1 METRSE
7 ETSSVFVNLFLMA
20 LAWRIVTLVPDSL
33 VATGIG
39 AVFALSGTMELVGHF
54 NRLLRMRRAHSLTFV
69 PPLWLVGW
77 VALVAVATLFG
88 TPHVTFS
95 ENRNACAYF
104 GWNGVVRTPPPCP
117 TLRFFPTSDQPV
129 QPDNGIRYR
138 LISNPANQ

>member
-7 ETSSVFVNLFLMA
+7 ETSSIFFTLFVMA
-20 LAWRIVTLVPDSL
+20 AAWRIVTLVPDSL
-33 VATGIG
+33 VATIIG
-39 AVFALSGTMELVGHF
+39 AVLAYGSTMDMVDHF
-54 NRLLRMRRAHSLTFV
+54 NRLLRMRRAHSLTLV

-77 VALVAVATLFG
+77 VALLIVSAVWG

-95 ENRNACAYF
+95 EGNNACSYF

-129 QPDNGIRYR
+129 QPDDGIRYR
-138 LISNPANQ
+138 LISGPANQ